1 MNPFRYERPSDAS
14 GAVALLAGAPNGV
27 FLAGGTNLVDHM
39 RLGVRQPD
47 LLVDITHLPY
57 DRIEPLPDGGVRIG
71 AMVRNSDL
79 AADRTIRTRYPL
91 LAQALLA
98 GASGQR
104 RNAATTGG
112 NLLQRT
118 RCVYFQ
124 DITKPCNKRV
134 PGSGCSARE
143 GYHRE
148 LAILGTSPSCIA
160 THPSD
165 MAVALAA
172 LGASVRVLGPQGERT
187 IPLVDFYRL
196 PGDEPQ
202 RDTVLEH
209 GELITTVDLPPLP
222 FATHSHYRKVR
233 DRASY
238 AFALISVAAALDVV
252 AGVVRDVRI
261 ALGGVAPVPWRA
273 ARAEAALRGTPATEE
288 MFGRA
293 AEAGLAD
300 AQPLPGNAFKVTLAR
315 NVLGRSLLDLTKEE
329 EEQR

>member
-1 MNPFRYERPSDAS
+1 MNPFRYERASDAS
-14 GAVALLAGAPNGV
+14 GAVALLAKAPNGV
-27 FLAGGTNLVDHM
+27 FLAGGTNLIDHM
-39 RLGVRQPD
+39 KLGVREPD
-47 LLVDITHLPY
+47 LLIDITHLPY
-57 DRIEPLPDGGVRIG
+57 DRVEPLPDGGVRIG

-98 GASGQR
+98 GASGQL
-104 RNAATTGG
+104 RNLATTGG

-124 DITKPCNKRV
+124 DISKPCNKRV

-148 LAILGTSPSCIA
+148 LAILGTSEACIA

-165 MAVALAA
+165 MAVALTA
-172 LGASVRVLGPQGERT
+172 LGAIVRVLGPQGERT
-187 IPLVDFYRL
+187 IPLVEFYRL

-209 GELITTVDLPPLP
+209 GELITAVDLPALP
-222 FATHSHYRKVR
+222 FATRSHYRKVR

-238 AFALISVAAALDVV
+238 AFALVSVAAALDV
-252 AGVVRDVRI
+252 AGGVVRDVRM

-273 ARAEAALRGTPATEE
+273 VRAEAALRGAPATEE
-288 MFGRA
+288 VFGRA
-293 AEAGLAD
+293 ADAELAD
-300 AQPLPGNAFKVTLAR
+300 AQPLPGNAFKVPLAR
-315 NVLGRSLLDLTKEE
+315 NVIVRTLLDLTEE
-329 EEQR
+329 EKERR

>member
-1 MNPFRYERPSDAS
+1 MNPFRYERASDAS
-14 GAVALLAGAPNGV
+14 GAVALLAKAPNGV

-39 RLGVRQPD
+39 KLGVRQPD
-47 LLVDITHLPY
+47 LLIDISHLPY

-98 GASGQR
+98 GASGQL
-104 RNAATTGG
+104 RNLATTGG

-124 DITKPCNKRV
+124 DISKPCNKRM

-148 LAILGTSPSCIA
+148 LAILGTSEACIA

-172 LGASVRVLGPQGERT
+172 LGASVLVLGPQGERT
-187 IPLVDFYRL
+187 IPLVEFYRL

-209 GELITTVDLPPLP
+209 GELITAVDLPALP
-222 FATHSHYRKVR
+222 FATRSHYRKVR

-238 AFALISVAAALDVV
+238 AFALVSVAAALDV
-252 AGVVRDVRI
+252 ADGVVRDVRI

-273 ARAEAALRGTPATEE
+273 VRAEAVLRGAPATEE

-293 AEAGLAD
+293 AEAELAD
-300 AQPLPGNAFKVTLAR
+300 AQPLPGNAFKVPLAR
-315 NVLGRSLLDLTKEE
+315 NVLVQTLLDLTTEEKE
-329 EEQR
+329 RR